1 MPNHVY
7 CNISVE
13 EKYADKLKEIAKVGL
28 AQYYKPRPKELE
40 GTTAPARIG
49 ENITKEE
56 SDRLIELYGHNNWYD
71 WSYQNWGTKWGCYDN
86 EYEDGHYRFTTAWGP
101 LDTEILDMLA
111 KDIPDFLYDWEEE
124 QGYGQ
129 EIEYTDGYESVVLEY
144 DVPNW
149 ETTDNDEIYFLAED
163 YESPQGYFKSGYY
176 IDGFLDSFLAET
188 YEEALK
194 ELLR

>member
-194 ELLR
+194 EL

>member
-1 MPNHVY
+1 MPNHVF

-13 EKYADKLKEIAKVGL
+13 EKYADKLKEIAEVGL

-49 ENITKEE
+49 ENITQEE

-86 EYEDGHYRFTTAWGP
+86 EYEDGHYRFTTAWNP

-124 QGYGQ
+124 QGYGR
-129 EIEYTDGYESVVLEY
+129 EIEYADGDGVVVLDY

-149 ETTDNDEIYFLAED
+149 ENTDNDEIYFLAED
-163 YESPQGYFKSGYY
+163 YESPQGFFKSGYY
-176 IDGFLDSFLAET
+176 MDGFLDSFLAET
-188 YEEALK
+188 YEQALK
-194 ELLR
+194 EL

>member
-13 EKYADKLKEIAKVGL
+13 EKYADKLKEIAEVGL

-40 GTTAPARIG
+40 DTTSPARIG

-71 WSYQNWGTKWGCYDN
+71 WSNANWGTKWGCYDN
-86 EYEDGHYRFTTAWGP
+86 EYEDGHYRFTTAWNP
-101 LDTEILDMLA
+101 LHTEILDMLA

-124 QGYGQ
+124 QGYGR
-129 EIEYTDGYESVVLEY
+129 EIEYADGDGVVVLDY

-149 ETTDNDEIYFLAED
+149 ETTGNDEIYFLAED
-163 YESPQGYFKSGYY
+163 YESPQGFFKSGYY

-194 ELLR
+194 EL

>member
-40 GTTAPARIG
+40 DTTSPARIG
-49 ENITKEE
+49 ENITQEE

-86 EYEDGHYRFTTAWGP
+86 EYEDGHYRFTTAWNP

-129 EIEYTDGYESVVLEY
+129 EIEYTDGDGVVVLDY

-194 ELLR
+194 EL

>member
-1 MPNHVY
+1 MPNYVF

-13 EKYADKLKEIAKVGL
+13 EKYADKLKEIAEVGL

-49 ENITKEE
+49 ETITKEE

-71 WSYQNWGTKWGCYDN
+71 WSNANWGTKWGCYEN
-86 EYEDGHYRFTTAWGP
+86 EYEDGHYRFTTAWNP
-101 LDTEILDMLA
+101 IHTEILDMLA

-129 EIEYTDGYESVVLEY
+129 EIEYADGYGAVVLDY
-144 DVPNW
+144 DIPNW
-149 ETTDNDEIYFLAED
+149 EPTDNDEIYFLAED
-163 YESPQGYFKSGYY
+163 YESPQGFFKTGYY
-176 IDGFLDSFLAET
+176 MDGFLDSFLAET

-194 ELLR
+194 EL

>member
-1 MPNHVY
+1 MPNYVF

-13 EKYADKLKEIAKVGL
+13 EKYADKLKEIAEVGL

-49 ENITKEE
+49 ENITQEE

-86 EYEDGHYRFTTAWGP
+86 EYEDGHYRFTTAWNP

-111 KDIPDFLYDWEEE
+111 KDIPDFCYDWEEE

-129 EIEYTDGYESVVLEY
+129 EIEYTDGDGAVLLDY
-144 DVPNW
+144 DIPNW
-149 ETTDNDEIYFLAED
+149 ENTDNDEIYFLAED

-176 IDGFLDSFLAET
+176 MDGFLDSFLAET

-194 ELLR
+194 EL

>member
-13 EKYADKLKEIAKVGL
+13 EKYADKLKEIAEVGL

-49 ENITKEE
+49 ENITQEE

-86 EYEDGHYRFTTAWGP
+86 EYEDGHYRFTTAWNP

-111 KDIPDFLYDWEEE
+111 KDIPDFCYDWEEE

-129 EIEYTDGYESVVLEY
+129 EIEYTDGDGAVLLDY
-144 DVPNW
+144 DIPNW
-149 ETTDNDEIYFLAED
+149 ENTDNDEIYFLAED

-176 IDGFLDSFLAET
+176 MDGFLDSFLAET

-194 ELLR
+194 EL

>member
-13 EKYADKLKEIAKVGL
+13 EKYADKLKEIAEVGL

-49 ENITKEE
+49 ENITQEE

-86 EYEDGHYRFTTAWGP
+86 EYEDGHYRFTTAWNP

-111 KDIPDFLYDWEEE
+111 KDIPDFCYDWEEE

-129 EIEYTDGYESVVLEY
+129 EIEYTDGDGAVLLDY
-144 DVPNW
+144 DIPNW
-149 ETTDNDEIYFLAED
+149 ENTDNDEIYFLAED

-194 ELLR
+194 EL

>member
-28 AQYYKPRPKELE
+28 AQYYKPRPKDLE
-40 GTTAPARIG
+40 DTTSPARIG
-49 ENITKEE
+49 ENITQEE

-71 WSYQNWGTKWGCYDN
+71 WSYQNWGTKWGCYEN
-86 EYEDGHYRFTTAWGP
+86 EYEDGHYRFTTAWNP

-129 EIEYTDGYESVVLEY
+129 EIEYTDGDGVVVLDY

-149 ETTDNDEIYFLAED
+149 EATDNDEIYFLAED

-194 ELLR
+194 EL

>member
-40 GTTAPARIG
+40 DTTSPARIG
-49 ENITKEE
+49 ENITQEE

-71 WSYQNWGTKWGCYDN
+71 WSYQNWGTKWGCYEN
-86 EYEDGHYRFTTAWGP
+86 EYEDGHYRFTTAWNP

-129 EIEYTDGYESVVLEY
+129 EIEYTDGDGVVVLDY

-149 ETTDNDEIYFLAED
+149 EATDNDEIYFLAED

-194 ELLR
+194 EL